1 MNQMCNNYNFWDS
14 QYGNEYGFFFWSYR
28 SFTYNVICFVELISL
43 FSQEFSQ
50 PVALVMRDPEDG

>member
-1 MNQMCNNYNFWDS
+1 M
-14 QYGNEYGFFFWSYR
+14 ETIKYGFFFWSYR

-50 PVALVMRDPEDG
+50 PVALVMRDPKDG